1 MSNKQSKKWRRWY
14 FRNLDAS
21 SHMALKKEVLRLAR
35 NRDILGIVCVIEN
48 IALGII
54 LLYLHFR

>member
-14 FRNLDAS
+14 FQNLEAAS
-21 SHMALKKEVLRLAR
+21 HTTLKKEVLRLAR
-35 NRDILGIVCVIEN
+35 NRDILGIVCILQGV
-48 IALGII
+48 ALIV